1 MQNSSLPNCRKCTAK
16 TICHKDKI
24 DFFVEKYGFHFILLL
39 LLYLLEMKQE
49 VQGTMNH
56 CMMPFSLYEIRNSL
70 LSMTVL
76 KMPGNKLYA
85 NSVMLE
91 MERMRVFVITG
102 YV

>member
-1 MQNSSLPNCRKCTAK
+1 MLT
-16 TICHKDKI
+16 
-24 DFFVEKYGFHFILLL
+24 FV
-39 LLYLLEMKQE
+39 LLEMKQD

-56 CMMPFSLYEIRNSL
+56 CMMLFSLYEIGNSL

-85 NSVMLE
+85 NTVILGRE
-91 MERMRVFVITG
+91 METMCVFVVTG